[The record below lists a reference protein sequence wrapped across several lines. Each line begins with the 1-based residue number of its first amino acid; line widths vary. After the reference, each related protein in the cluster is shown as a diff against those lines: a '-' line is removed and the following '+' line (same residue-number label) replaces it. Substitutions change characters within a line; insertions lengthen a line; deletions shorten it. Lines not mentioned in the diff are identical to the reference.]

1 MIYQDIDYINEFYWI
16 IRQLSYYVR
25 KAKQLDESTINEMQ
39 SFAIDLLELLEQYKN
54 DKYDY

>member
-1 MIYQDIDYINEFYWI
+1 MIYQDIDYINEFIWLI
-16 IRQLSYYVR
+16 KQLSYFV
-25 KAKQLDESTINEMQ
+25 KNTKQLSESSINEMQ

>member
-1 MIYQDIDYINEFYWI
+1 MIYKDIDYINEFYWI